1 MKVIHCNTTTR
12 SGGAA
17 IAAMRLHH
25 ALRNEGVESLFAVA
39 QSETEQS
46 DIIPLYEGKR
56 KKLYS
61 LLRISEIAV
70 LRALGARKNYLF
82 SPALLPSFVHRQLN
96 SLKPDIF
103 HLHWLANAFMPIA
116 SLSKLATKTVW
127 TMHDEWAFTGGC
139 HYCGGCEQYNAGCNE
154 CPLVPK
160 ALHFIVR
167 ESFKRKKNVY
177 SMLKPVIVCPSKA
190 FSERAQNSLLLHG
203 LQHKHIPNAIDTDSY
218 LPLQKDAAKKKLGI
232 PQNESVIAFGAI
244 GATSDNRKGYDL
256 LLRSLSHLR
265 EYYSGPIRLLVFG
278 ATADEN
284 LQCCYPTLFL
294 GHLNCDSVLCDAYN
308 AADVF
313 VCPSREDNL
322 PNTVMEALS
331 CGIPVAAFAVGGI
344 PDMVIDGENG
354 CLATPNQPEAL
365 GRRIA
370 YILEDTERNLQMAE
384 NARNSVVTRYSMSV
398 VAQSYLRL
406 YEDML
411 DFS

>member
-1 MKVIHCNTTTR
+1 MKVIHCNTTTG

-17 IAAMRLHH
+17 IAAMRLHN
-25 ALRNEGVESLFAVA
+25 ALKNEGVESLFAVA
-39 QSETEQS
+39 QSETAQS
-46 DIIPLYEGKR
+46 DIVPLYEGKR

-61 LLRISEIAV
+61 LLRIGEIAA

-96 SLKPDIF
+96 SYEPDIF

-116 SLSKLATKTVW
+116 SLSKLAAKAVW

-139 HYCGGCEQYNAGCNE
+139 HYCGGCEKYNTGCNE

-160 ALHFIVR
+160 TLHFAVR
-167 ESFKRKKNVY
+167 ESFKRKQNVY
-177 SMLKPVIVCPSKA
+177 SILKPVIVCPSKA

-203 LQHKHIPNAIDTDSY
+203 LQHKHIPNAIDTGSY
-218 LPLQKDAAKKKLGI
+218 LPMQKDVVKKKLGI
-232 PQNESVIAFGAI
+232 PQNEAVIAFGAI

-256 LLRSLSHLR
+256 LLRSLSQLK
-265 EYYSGPIRLLVFG
+265 EQYSGPVRLLVFG

-294 GHLNCDSVLCDAYN
+294 GHLNCDSLLCEAYN

-322 PNTVMEALS
+322 PNTVMEALA
-331 CGIPVAAFAVGGI
+331 CGTPVAAFAVGGI
-344 PDMVIDGENG
+344 PDMVLDGENG
-354 CLATPNQPEAL
+354 YLAKPNQPDSLARCIAIIL
-365 GRRIA
+365 KNSDRR
-370 YILEDTERNLQMAE
+370 LRMAK
-384 NARNSVVTRYSMSV
+384 NARESVEARYSMPV
-398 VAQSYLRL
+398 VAQSYIHL
-406 YEDML
+406 YQEVL
-411 DFS
+411 FR

>member
-1 MKVIHCNTTTR
+1 MKVIHCNTTTG

-17 IAAMRLHH
+17 IAAMRLHN
-25 ALRNEGVESLFAVA
+25 ALKNEGVESLFAVA

-46 DIIPLYEGKR
+46 DIVPLYEGKR

-61 LLRISEIAV
+61 LLRIGEIAA

-96 SLKPDIF
+96 SYEPDIF

-116 SLSKLATKTVW
+116 SLSKLTAKSVW

-139 HYCGGCEQYNAGCNE
+139 HYCGGCEKYNTGCNE

-160 ALHFIVR
+160 TLHFAVR
-167 ESFKRKKNVY
+167 ESFKRKQNVY
-177 SMLKPVIVCPSKA
+177 SILKPVIVCPSKA

-203 LQHKHIPNAIDTDSY
+203 LQHKHIPNAIDTGSY
-218 LPLQKDAAKKKLGI
+218 LPMQKDVVKKKLGI
-232 PQNESVIAFGAI
+232 PQNEAVIAFGAI

-256 LLRSLSHLR
+256 LLRSLSQLK
-265 EYYSGPIRLLVFG
+265 EQYSGPVRLLVFG

-294 GHLNCDSVLCDAYN
+294 GHLNCDSLLCEAYN

-322 PNTVMEALS
+322 PNTVMEALA
-331 CGIPVAAFAVGGI
+331 CGTPVAAFAVGGI
-344 PDMVIDGENG
+344 PDMVLDGENG
-354 CLATPNQPEAL
+354 CLATPNQPDSLAKC
-365 GRRIA
+365 IA
-370 YILEDTERNLQMAE
+370 IILENADMRLRMAK
-384 NARNSVVTRYSMSV
+384 NARESVEARYSMPV
-398 VAQSYLRL
+398 IAQSYIHL
-406 YEDML
+406 YEDVL
-411 DFS
+411 FR